1 MSRMFRG
8 TIHLLLTDVTMP
20 RMKGPELASRLVHDR
35 PGTRVLY
42 MSGYNDE
49 SMPEEETILQK
60 PFSAQTLTQTLRAIL
75 DAEDSLPRTATA

>member
-1 MSRMFRG
+1 
-8 TIHLLLTDVTMP
+8 MP
-20 RMKGPELASRLVHDR
+20 RMKGPELAARLVHDR

-49 SMPEEETILQK
+49 SMPEEETILSK
-60 PFSAQTLTQTLRAIL
+60 PFSAQTLTQALRTIL